1 MEVALTT
8 GASLREAISWSK
20 IDWSKAYRTVRRL
33 QVRIVKAI
41 QAGKKGKLRAL
52 QNILARSLSAKA
64 LAVRRVTENQGKRT
78 AGVDGE
84 TWSTPTQKAAAIN
97 CLRQKG
103 YRPLPLRRI
112 YIPKANGK
120 KRPLGIPTMK
130 DRAMQALHLLSLD
143 PIVETQ
149 ADLHSYGFRKERCPA
164 DAIEQ
169 CFNILKNSNS
179 PPWILEGDIKACFDQ
194 IDHNWLMANVPMHK
208 AILHKWLKAGYME
221 QGRLNPTEQGT
232 PQGGIASP
240 ALANFAL
247 DGLQKRLH
255 QKFGQTTRA
264 KRKAKLNLVRFADD
278 FIITGSSKE
287 LLENEV
293 KPLVEQFLAERGL
306 ELSPEKTVVTHID
319 QGFDFLGQNIR
330 KYNGKLLIK
339 PSAKSIKSF
348 LAKVRHQINTH
359 KQTTAGNL
367 IRQLN
372 PLIRGW
378 SNYHRHI
385 CSKQTFSKIDH
396 AIFLALWAWAKR
408 RHSRKSSRWIW
419 NKYFPMMGHRTGV
432 FSGKYTNPNGK
443 PQKIYLFQAHRVP
456 IKRHLKIKAQV
467 NPYDPVWE
475 LYLENR
481 TTLKT
486 MDDLKEQKL
495 LLHLWRRQKGR
506 CPLCQQMI
514 TKQTGWHN
522 HHLVWRVN
530 GGTDTLENRLLLHP
544 DCHRQVHSPGFSVGK
559 LRPSRGV

>member
-1 MEVALTT
+1 MAGIGVQTLPHPKGGRLPAGLSSRESLSAKQKQEFVDMTVALTT
-8 GASLREAISWSK
+8 GASLRETIIWSK
-20 IDWSKAYRTVRRL
+20 IAWDKAYRTVRRL

-41 QAGKKGKLRAL
+41 QAGKKCKARAL
-52 QNILARSLSAKA
+52 QNILARSFSAKA

-84 TWSTPTQKAAAIN
+84 TWNTPTQKAAAIH

-103 YRPLPLRRI
+103 YRPQPLRRI

-130 DRAMQALHLLSLD
+130 DRAMHALHLLTLD
-143 PIVETQ
+143 PIAETR
-149 ADLHSYGFRKERCPA
+149 ADRHSYGFRKERSPA

-169 CFNILKNSNS
+169 CFIVLKNHNS
-179 PPWILEGDIKACFDQ
+179 PQWILEGDIKACFDR
-194 IDHNWLMANVPMHK
+194 IDHNWLIANVPMDK

-221 QGRLNPTEQGT
+221 KGRLNPTEQGT

-247 DGLQKRLH
+247 DGLEKQL
-255 QKFGQTTRA
+255 QTQFGH
-264 KRKAKLNLVRFADD
+264 KSKAQINLVRFADD

-293 KPLVEQFLAERGL
+293 KPLLEQFLSERGL
-306 ELSPEKTVVTHID
+306 ELSSEKTLITPID

-330 KYNGKLLIK
+330 KYKGKLLIK
-339 PSAKSIKSF
+339 PSPKS
-348 LAKVRHQINTH
+348 LNALLNKVRGLIKTNQH
-359 KQTTAGNL
+359 TTAGNL
-367 IRQLN
+367 IRHLN

-378 SNYHRHI
+378 TNYHRHV

-396 AIFLALWAWAKR
+396 LIFQVLWAWAKH
-408 RHSRKSSRWIW
+408 RHPRKSKQWIKK
-419 NKYFPMMGHRTGV
+419 KYFSVIGHRQWI
-432 FSGKYTNPNGK
+432 FSGEATNLTEK
-443 PQKIYLFQAHRVP
+443 RQRVYIFQAHRVP
-456 IKRHLKIKAQV
+456 IKRHIKVKGEA

-486 MDDLKEQKL
+486 IDDLKEQKL
-495 LLHLWRRQKGR
+495 LLQL
-506 CPLCQQMI
+506 
-514 TKQTGWHN
+514 
-522 HHLVWRVN
+522 
-530 GGTDTLENRLLLHP
+530 
-544 DCHRQVHSPGFSVGK
+544 
-559 LRPSRGV
+559 